1 MTFFETQSHPPQRYP
16 KLCNPDPDAFVPS
29 QIFLQLRQRPIRLL
43 FHPRSQVLRRL
54 RSQPALWATLTTR
67 RSFHLPCPAQRGGD
81 FLGPAFADAK
91 ALRKLSKTPF
101 SLLVRFQK
109 LSTQII

>member
-1 MTFFETQSHPPQRYP
+1 
-16 KLCNPDPDAFVPS
+16 LCNPDPDAFVAS

-43 FHPRSQVLRRL
+43 FHPGSQILRRL
-54 RSQPALWATLTTR
+54 RSQPALWAALTSR
-67 RSFHLPCPAQRGGD
+67 RSFHLPCPAQRGRD
-81 FLGPAFADAK
+81 LLGPAFADMK
-91 ALRKLSKTPF
+91 ALGKLSQAPF